1 MTTLTGVQNGTDVQ
15 LAVESA
21 PASGTFNAVG
31 GLVTNSFTLNNGA
44 IDITNKSSASFREV
58 MAGEG
63 LQSLDLSAEVI
74 FSTDANFALVKQ
86 SAEDKSILS
95 YQVARG
101 AEVLAVDLYIT
112 SFVETSPDNDKHS
125 ASISFISSGAIAG
138 L

>member
-1 MTTLTGVQNGTDVQ
+1 MALTGTINGTDVQ

-44 IDITNKSSASFREV
+44 IDVTNKSSASFREV

-63 LQSLDLSAEVI
+63 LQTLDLSAEVI
-74 FSTDANFALVKQ
+74 FSTDANFAIVKA
-86 SAEDKSILS
+86 SALAKTILS

-101 AEVLAVDLYIT
+101 AEVLTVDLYIT

-125 ASISFISSGAIAG
+125 ASISFISSGAIVG
-138 L
+138 I